1 MYWQIASKTHVG
13 KVRKINEDSFL
24 VNDEYPLF
32 AVADGMGGHLAGE
45 VASKMIVDN
54 LAGLD
59 LVGNLDQA
67 QKLAEHSLFDTNQK
81 IIEFGEQELNGVTAG
96 STIVAL
102 LAQDNRAVCL
112 WAGDSRLYRMRHN
125 RLEQLSEDHS
135 YVAEMVRGG
144 LLSEEEARHHPSSN
158 VITRAIGIMPAVSI
172 DTKSFDI
179 EYGDVYLLCS
189 DGLYNEMDD
198 AEILRLLLNGDV
210 DYSAD
215 QLLKTCL
222 ERAAKDNIT
231 FVIGRVLDAS
241 SDTVKCDP
249 W

>member
-24 VNDEYPLF
+24 VNDKYPLF

-45 VASKMIVDN
+45 VASQMIVDN

-59 LVGNLDQA
+59 LVADLDQA
-67 QKLAEHSLFDTNQK
+67 KQLAEHSLLDTNQK
-81 IIEFGEQELNGVTAG
+81 IIEFGERELNGVTAG

-102 LAQDNRAVCL
+102 LAQEDRAVCL
-112 WAGDSRLYRMRHN
+112 WAGDSRLYRMRYN

-135 YVAEMVRGG
+135 YVAEMVRAG
-144 LLSEEEARHHPSSN
+144 LLPEEEARHHPSSN

-172 DTKSFDI
+172 DIKSFDV

-198 AEILRLLLNGDV
+198 AEILRLLLSGDV

-231 FVIGRVLDAS
+231 FIIGRVLDAS
-241 SDTVKCDP
+241 RETVKCDS